1 MMNKLK
7 IAGLFALSILLAG
20 CATRRQMAETGI
32 QISELRRE
40 HQQILEAIARLDSL
54 SAEQNK
60 SSKKLNADLKQSM
73 GAIEDR
79 MSMVES
85 RLDDAGM
92 MVNKAVQTMEA
103 RKPQPV
109 AADSADTS
117 RAAGEVDQLKLYNA
131 AYYDVTK
138 GNYDMAVKGFEEYIN
153 LYPKTSL
160 TDNAVF
166 WIGECYYIEKD
177 YAKSQKWY
185 EKLIEEYP
193 KSEHLA
199 SAKLKL
205 GMSLFNQRYK
215 TKAKQYFEDLV
226 KDYPGTEE
234 AKQAADMLSR
244 Y

>member
-1 MMNKLK
+1 MNKLK
-7 IAGLFALSILLAG
+7 VMILLGLTLMVAG

-40 HQQILEAIARLDSL
+40 HQQIMEAIARLDSL
-54 SAEQNK
+54 SAEQNRA
-60 SSKKLNADLKQSM
+60 SKKLSADLKLSM
-73 GAIEDR
+73 AAIEEK
-79 MSMVES
+79 MLLVES
-85 RLDDAGM
+85 RLVDAGM
-92 MVNKAVQTMEA
+92 MVNKAVQTIEA

-117 RAAGEVDQLKLYNA
+117 RAAGEVDHLKLYNA
-131 AYYDVTK
+131 AYLDVTK
-138 GNYDMAVKGFEEYIN
+138 SNYAMAITGFEEYLK

-160 TDNAVF
+160 ADNAVF
-166 WIGECYYIEKD
+166 WIGECYYIQKN
-177 YAKSQKWY
+177 YAKSQNWY
-185 EKLIEEYP
+185 EKLIDEYP

-234 AKQAADMLSR
+234 SKQAADMLSR